1 MYQMATGFGLN
12 TVSTKSIIL
21 CLLIIGNYYLPDKK
35 YLNVKFFNDL
45 ITGKKVSLKRGEG
58 VTIVEVA
65 KFRELSS
72 AFVLKQCVD
81 AGLSNYIPDH
91 WQKPKAKIQ
100 REFLWNLLA
109 TFNPEYTAQIIE
121 HAWKQRVPVIDTSNK
136 LIEVEVCEEVANL
149 LS

>member
-1 MYQMATGFGLN
+1 MATGFGLN

-72 AFVLKQCVD
+72 AFVLK
-81 AGLSNYIPDH
+81 
-91 WQKPKAKIQ
+91 
-100 REFLWNLLA
+100 
-109 TFNPEYTAQIIE
+109 
-121 HAWKQRVPVIDTSNK
+121 
-136 LIEVEVCEEVANL
+136 
-149 LS
+149 